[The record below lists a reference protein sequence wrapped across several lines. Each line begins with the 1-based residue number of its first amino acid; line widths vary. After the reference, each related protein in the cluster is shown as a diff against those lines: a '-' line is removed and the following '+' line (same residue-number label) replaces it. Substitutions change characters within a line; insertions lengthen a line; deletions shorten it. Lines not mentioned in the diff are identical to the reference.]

1 MKLGIRTS
9 RGDRELATRLA
20 GTTALRIVF
29 LSLFLTATAFF
40 YLRGD
45 LTSYPDTL
53 RIVFFT
59 IGAGFIFTA
68 IYAAR
73 LRTGGPMVPLAVL
86 QLVLDQ
92 LSWTAIV
99 YVSGGATSGATSF
112 YGLTCLVGAVLI
124 GLRGAAIAALTGLL
138 FYFTLCLAFVLRW
151 LPPPPDQG
159 AAAYALTL
167 EEIAY
172 PVLVN
177 TLAVFVVTLLA
188 GYLADRL
195 RRTGGE
201 LEVVTKR
208 ANEAERLAALGRIA
222 AGLAHE
228 IRNPLGSISGSI
240 EMLKESPHLSDDDKQ
255 LCDIVRTEAS
265 RLNGLVGDMLDFAK
279 PRAPEPTIVDLTA
292 LAKEVAQLAARSD
305 RGGAGDVSIVGRIP
319 EEALYARCDSA
330 QIRQVL
336 WNLVRNGVQASG
348 AGATVTVGVESKAS
362 EIELSVSD
370 QGRGLSEETR
380 ARIFDAFYTTRS
392 EGAGIGLAV
401 VKRII
406 DDHEPFGAKLEVE
419 SSEKG
424 ARFCVTL
431 PKSAPPTSS

>member
-9 RGDRELATRLA
+9 RGDSELATRLA
-20 GTTALRIVF
+20 GTTALRIAF

-53 RIVFFT
+53 RIVFLT
-59 IGAGFIFTA
+59 IGAGFVFTA

-73 LRTGGPMVPLAVL
+73 LRTGGPMFPLAVF
-86 QLVLDQ
+86 QLVFDQ

-99 YVSGGATSGATSF
+99 YVSGGAASGATSF
-112 YGLTCLVGAVLI
+112 YGLTCLMGAVLI
-124 GLRGAAIAALTGLL
+124 GLRGAAIAAISGLL
-138 FYFTLCLAFVLRW
+138 FYFVLCVAFVLGW
-151 LPPPPDQG
+151 IHPPHDQG
-159 AAAYALTL
+159 TAAYALTL
-167 EEIAY
+167 DDVAY
-172 PVLVN
+172 PALVN
-177 TLAVFVVTLLA
+177 TLAVVVVTLLA

-201 LEVVTKR
+201 LAAVTKR

-240 EMLKESPHLSDDDKQ
+240 EMLGESPSLSEDDKQ
-255 LCDIVRTEAS
+255 LCTIVRTEAS
-265 RLNGLVGDMLDFAK
+265 RLNDLVGDMLAFAK
-279 PRAPEPTIVDLTA
+279 PRAPEPTVVDINA
-292 LAKEVAQLAARSD
+292 LAKEVSQLASRSD
-305 RGGAGDVSIVGRIP
+305 RSGAGDVAIVCTVP
-319 EEALYARCDSA
+319 NEPVYAKCDSA
-330 QIRQVL
+330 QMRQVL
-336 WNLVRNGVQASG
+336 WNLVRNAVQASG
-348 AGATVTVGVESKAS
+348 AGTTVTVRVESKQS
-362 EIELSVSD
+362 DIELSVSD
-370 QGRGLSEETR
+370 QGGGISEETR
-380 ARIFDAFYTTRS
+380 SRIFDAFYTTRS

-406 DDHEPFGAKLEVE
+406 DDHEPFGASLRVE

-431 PKSAPPTSS
+431 PKSASPTSS